1 MVYPMEETKD
11 TMNAMDTKERKRPL
25 NDLLRITMDKVHEM
39 VDTNT
44 IVGEPIATPDGVTLI
59 PISRVSLGIGCGG
72 GVFGKVQPTDFGGGS
87 GAGVKIEPVAFLVI
101 KDGTTRVLPVAMP
114 AMTTLDRVVELV
126 PDLVDKVE
134 KYFDRKDETPA
145 E

>member
-25 NDLLRITMDKVHEM
+25 NDLLRSTMDKVHEM

-72 GVFGKVQPTDFGGGS
+72 GDYGKVQPKDFGGGS

-101 KDGTTRVLPVAMP
+101 REGSTRVLPVAMP
-114 AMTTLDRVVELV
+114 PMTTLDRVVEMM

-134 KYFDRKDETPA
+134 KYFDKKEEKEPQ
-145 E
+145 

>member
-1 MVYPMEETKD
+1 MEETKD

-72 GVFGKVQPTDFGGGS
+72 GDYGKVQPKDFGGGS

-101 KDGTTRVLPVAMP
+101 REGSTRVLPVAMP
-114 AMTTLDRVVELV
+114 PMTTLDRVVEMM

-134 KYFDRKDETPA
+134 KYFDKKEEKEP